1 MPNVLARL
9 PTTLADPLV
18 LSSINTTNRLFYHVE
33 EIVSGCFFSVPTL
46 RLFLPLPL
54 PRLSRR
60 WPIMG
65 HLGQAEVSEEEEEEE
80 ELWEW
85 YAAARGSSNS
95 IEEGSIETTR
105 A

>member
-1 MPNVLARL
+1 
-9 PTTLADPLV
+9 
-18 LSSINTTNRLFYHVE
+18 
-33 EIVSGCFFSVPTL
+33 VS
-46 RLFLPLPL
+46 
-54 PRLSRR
+54 
-60 WPIMG
+60 
-65 HLGQAEVSEEEEEEE
+65 EEEEEEEE